1 MALVLTTSRKQK
13 MQNKAKLKNKVSHIN
28 LCAILFCVFI
38 ALFSTSVSA
47 QDDAQANTTKPELK
61 LKDINSQSDIDA
73 YIGKVVRIDGEYVIV
88 AVSSPSKIKDRVP
101 MYYACDSKMTPTAIL
116 ENINIAH
123 RSCATFKTKSGT
135 TLVGDTVMVKYFAP
149 EIKD

>member
-1 MALVLTTSRKQK
+1 
-13 MQNKAKLKNKVSHIN
+13 
-28 LCAILFCVFI
+28 
-38 ALFSTSVSA
+38 
-47 QDDAQANTTKPELK
+47 
-61 LKDINSQSDIDA
+61 
-73 YIGKVVRIDGEYVIV
+73 
-88 AVSSPSKIKDRVP
+88 